1 MTKKEKLRQKRLRD
15 AQNAELAKVRLNP
28 FDTRPKTARK
38 KREETIYTQ
47 SIHPYHKERI
57 AALKA
62 IPSVDTGNG
71 NTEKKESQQYTGDLV
86 KGIATMH
93 KSNAV
98 PVLGEEDAT
107 EISRMRR

>member
-1 MTKKEKLRQKRLRD
+1 MTKKEREIQRRKRAEQD
-15 AQNAELAKVRLNP
+15 AQMEKIRFNP

-38 KREETIYTQ
+38 VREQKNYVMPIDPLVLE
-47 SIHPYHKERI
+47 KLD
-57 AALKA
+57 ALSAYK
-62 IPSVDTGNG
+62 SVDSGRG
-71 NTEKKESQQYTGDLV
+71 NTAKKESTQYTGNVV